1 MLSAFR
7 ILVTGGAGFIG
18 SHLVDAL
25 LAQGAELV
33 RVLDDLSNG
42 SRANLSE
49 HLNNPR
55 FELIGG
61 SITDPT
67 ACERACA
74 QMTHVTHQ
82 AALGSVPRS
91 LREPERFMMVNVVG
105 FSNLLEAARQAG
117 VRRVVYAS
125 SSSVYGDN
133 ETLPKQETRTGRA
146 LSPYALTKQINEQQA
161 DLWGR
166 LYGLETV
173 GLRYFNVFGH
183 RQRPDGPYAS
193 LIPRLLQAAR
203 QTEAPVFF
211 GDGHQSRDFTHIDN
225 VVRANLLALT
235 TTNPDALG
243 QVFNVATGRQ
253 ISLNDA
259 WAVIR
264 KQVGYSLFPTYAAAR
279 PGDIR
284 HSLADITK
292 ARLLLGYEPTV
303 DFESGIRLSTG
314 H

>member
-1 MLSAFR
+1 MLSGFR
-7 ILVTGGAGFIG
+7 FLVTGGAGFIG
-18 SHLVDAL
+18 SHLVDTL

-42 SRANLSE
+42 SRANLSA
-49 HLNNPR
+49 HVNNSR
-55 FELIGG
+55 FELIEG

-67 ACERACA
+67 VCERACA
-74 QMTHVTHQ
+74 HITHIAHQ

-91 LREPERFMMVNVVG
+91 LREPERFMEVNVGG
-105 FSNLLEAARQAG
+105 FTNLLEAARKAG

-133 ETLPKQETRTGRA
+133 ETLPKQEKRTGRV
-146 LSPYALTKQINEQQA
+146 LSPYALSKQINEHQA

-166 LYGLETV
+166 VYGLETV
-173 GLRYFNVFGH
+173 GLRYFNVFGL
-183 RQRPDGPYAS
+183 RQRPDGPYAAV
-193 LIPRLLQAAR
+193 IPRLLRAAR

-211 GDGHQSRDFTHIDN
+211 GDGQQSRDFTHVDN
-225 VVRANLLALT
+225 VVQANLLALT
-235 TTNPDALG
+235 TANPEAPG

-264 KQVGYSLFPTYAAAR
+264 KQVGHSLDPTYAAAR

-292 ARLLLGYEPTV
+292 ARTLLGYEPTV
-303 DFESGIRLSTG
+303 DFESGIRRFFLS
-314 H
+314 